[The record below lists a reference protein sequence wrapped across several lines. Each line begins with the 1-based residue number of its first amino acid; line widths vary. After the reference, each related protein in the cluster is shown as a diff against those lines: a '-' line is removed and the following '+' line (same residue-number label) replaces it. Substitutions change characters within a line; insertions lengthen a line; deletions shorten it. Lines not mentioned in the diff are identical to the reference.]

1 MFIEEAPSVRPQP
14 DTDALKSLQSLY
26 DAARYRD
33 AWLAVQGLAPMEQ
46 WTSTTALVLAGR
58 LVSNWGNTALSN
70 RLHLRAHRQ
79 SPHDDTAFYYF
90 ILTLHSKHGAFE
102 ALRVLSERTATFNG
116 DPDTLARADLWL
128 QQARLLCV
136 FRDFYAAESCIARV
150 ERSFPRY
157 AWLWTEKSGL
167 LREQDRYEESLA
179 AADEALRLRPWY
191 RPAVQAR
198 VHLLQLLNRDDEALA
213 LLEESRARLQC
224 GSLVQTL
231 VLALEEKARHAD
243 MLVALELLAELHP
256 LETKDYARWR
266 AARRCDAAYRLGD
279 MATAL
284 ASAREAGPG
293 YYEKIVQRLSADPAP
308 DARRVL
314 LPVGFVRQHH
324 MTCAP
329 ATMAALSRYWERPVD
344 HLALAREIC
353 YDGTPAHLER
363 SWAEQHGWLVRE
375 FRVTWDITRALIDRG
390 CPFAIVTVGIRNGH
404 MQALIGYDSRLGTLL
419 IRDPYQRSYGEWQA
433 EAFFESHASS
443 GPRGFLMLPPEKA
456 SLLDGLELPDEVFH
470 DGLHKQQLALSRHD
484 RATAAAALASLQA
497 ADANHLLTLKA
508 RYELACYYDSNFAQA
523 LVPLRALRERFP
535 DDANFQLD
543 EMQLLSQL
551 GLTDEHRALLRR
563 WGNRPAA
570 PVIFMRMEAEEL
582 IRDARNHPRA
592 FKLLRRALR
601 RQASDARTL
610 AALAGLLQENN
621 RHAEAVRLHRLAACA
636 ADKVE
641 HHWNSYFQA
650 SRHLRETDESLALL
664 RRRFEVWG
672 DRSGQPARTLFESL
686 EALNLAPEA
695 FVVLDTARARRPD
708 DGELLLFA
716 ADAHGRY
723 ARYDEAAHLMEA
735 AAPKAPPSAW
745 RRTAAAI
752 ANYQGDHALAL
763 SHWRE
768 ILALNP
774 ADTFAHNSVARL
786 LSIVEGRAAVILHL
800 ETACEEQ
807 PHLLPLRQTLVQWL
821 HDESLDRALAALDTL
836 LAMDPANAWALREK
850 SIILRRLQR
859 TADALACAE
868 EALRIAPFAPASHGI
883 RADALKQLGRLEEA
897 REGYRAGIRLSVD
910 ADWLFNDLVSAC
922 PDFATRREAVMFLRD
937 ELLRQTSLDNASLQY
952 RAVARSILTPEE
964 LRITLEA
971 LWTARPDS
979 WSTWSVLVAH
989 LLDQGE
995 LPAALAKASDAAT
1008 RFPLTPRIW
1017 LDLANVHGQT
1027 GDTDSAVR
1035 AYEKALAISPAWSVA
1050 SRQLSKIHER
1060 TLRMDLAEEVLR
1072 RAISLAPTDAYNHGW
1087 LADILWRRH
1096 QHQDALTA
1104 MEKSVSL
1111 MPDFE
1116 WAWGRI
1122 DVWGR
1127 ETGDA
1132 TRAIRLAETLTQT
1145 RPGEAEAWLRLVRL
1159 RFTDHEPG
1167 ANLAALDRAEALAP
1181 RNIDVHDLRAE
1192 LLATRKCYDEAMAAC
1207 HPAVFGDAVPHLL
1220 EGRAAWIEYHRG
1232 RFAKAIDRM
1241 AAVTAAHPDYLWGW
1255 SLLTKWYWADKKFE
1269 SVKTAAAR
1277 WAWLAPEASLP
1288 HGYIATVH
1296 KQDGR
1301 KKDAKEALARS
1312 IVADPTYEFGA
1323 FELLRLQL
1331 DDGEFAE
1338 TVQTLRHIET
1348 HFPPADHLQAVI
1360 LKQRAGKEREAAG
1373 ETLQKI
1379 GRLPGLQE
1387 ASLQESVN
1395 LVMNA
1400 GWELQ
1405 VETAFAPLL
1414 SDSATLPVIGR
1425 HWMRARQKKSF
1436 WLGLWKLRR
1445 LRPTPAHRREIDMS
1459 IVENL
1464 GEAKRVL
1471 ALRLFCRL
1479 RRRTLRAHDETWA
1492 QVGYAFNGCQR
1503 FRSVVRWMSDWR
1515 ERPEAP
1521 PWMYFNL
1528 IQSLYSRKKVSEARE
1543 VLAAALRRP
1552 PDHTHDKLLGWL
1564 ACEQALDGDTAAA
1577 LATTDRINASQFT
1590 DYYQAL
1596 AAFTQ
1601 CMIKVQQAAPDAKRE
1616 ALYDAKVRLRTEV
1629 EKLPAICTA
1638 SALSQFYRRTQ
1649 RRLGQDGGSLWWRV
1663 RSRLPLFKPSAP
1675 ASSGMT
1681 VTPGMI
1687 WLIVIVLSG
1696 AMRACVGA
1704 MH

>member
-14 DTDALKSLQSLY
+14 DTNALKSLQSLY
-26 DAARYRD
+26 DAGRYRD
-33 AWLAVQGLAPMEQ
+33 AWLAVQELAPMEQ
-46 WTSTTALVLAGR
+46 WTSTPALVLAGR
-58 LVSNWGNTALSN
+58 LVSNWGNLPLSN

-90 ILTLHSKHGAFE
+90 ILTMHSKHGAFE
-102 ALRVLSERTATFNG
+102 ALRLLSERTSAFDG
-116 DPDTLARADLWL
+116 DPDTTARADLWL
-128 QQARLLCV
+128 QQARLLGG
-136 FRDFYAAESCIARV
+136 FRDFDAADACIACV
-150 ERSFPRY
+150 ERSFPKHP
-157 AWLWTEKSGL
+157 WLWTEKSGL

-191 RPAVQAR
+191 RPGVQMR

-213 LLEESRARLQC
+213 LLEESRTRLQC

-243 MLVALELLAELHP
+243 ILVALDQLAELHP
-256 LETKDYARWR
+256 LETKDHVRWR

-279 MATAL
+279 TATAL
-284 ASAREAGPG
+284 AAAREAGPG
-293 YYEKIVQRLSADPAP
+293 YYEKIVKQLSADPAP

-375 FRVTWDITRALIDRG
+375 FRVTWDIARALIDRG
-390 CPFAIVTVGIRNGH
+390 CPFAIVTVGIRSGH

-433 EAFFESHASS
+433 DAFFESHASS

-456 SLLDGLELPDEVFH
+456 PLLDGLELPDEVFH
-470 DGLHKQQLALSRHD
+470 DGLHRQQLALSRHD
-484 RATAAAALASLQA
+484 RATAAVALASLQA
-497 ADANHLLTLKA
+497 ADADHLLTLKA

-543 EMQLLSQL
+543 EMQLLAQL
-551 GLTDEHRALLRR
+551 GLTGEHRALLRR

-582 IRDARNHPRA
+582 IRDARSHPRA

-621 RHAEAVRLHRLAACA
+621 RHAEAVHLHRLAACA

-641 HHWNSYFQA
+641 HHWNAYFQA
-650 SRHLRETDESLALL
+650 SRHLRETEESLALL

-686 EALNLAPEA
+686 EALDLAPEA
-695 FVVLDTARARRPD
+695 FAVLETARARRPD

-723 ARYDEAAHLMEA
+723 GRYDEAARLMEA
-735 AAPKAPPSAW
+735 AAPKAPPASW

-752 ANYQGDHALAL
+752 ASYQGDHALAL

-786 LSIVEGRAAVILHL
+786 LSIVEGRAAVIRHL

-859 TADALACAE
+859 TAEALACAE

-883 RADALKQLGRLEEA
+883 RADALRQLDRLAEA
-897 REGYRAGIRLSVD
+897 RESYRAGIRLSVD

-937 ELLRQTSLDNASLQY
+937 ELLRQTSLDNASLQF
-952 RAVARSILTPEE
+952 RAVARAILTPEE

-971 LWTARPDS
+971 LWTARPDA
-979 WSTWSVLVAH
+979 WSTWTVLVTH

-1017 LDLANVHGQT
+1017 LDLANVHGQL
-1027 GDTDSAVR
+1027 GDTAAAAR
-1035 AYEKALAISPAWSVA
+1035 AYEKALAISPAWGTA
-1050 SRQLSKIHER
+1050 SRMLSKIHER
-1060 TLRMDLAEEVLR
+1060 TLRLDLAEDVLR
-1072 RAISLAPTDAYNHGW
+1072 RAIVLAPTDAFNHGW
-1087 LADILWRRH
+1087 LADVLKRR
-1096 QHQDALTA
+1096 QQPEAAL
-1104 MEKSVSL
+1104 VSL
-1111 MPDFE
+1111 EKAVSLAPDYD
-1116 WAWGRI
+1116 WAWNRI
-1122 DVWGR
+1122 DGWAR
-1127 ETGDA
+1127 EAGDS
-1132 TRAIRLAETLTQT
+1132 TRAVRLAETLTQT
-1145 RPGEAEAWLRLVRL
+1145 RPGEAETWLRLVRL
-1159 RFTDHEPG
+1159 RFTDHRAED
-1167 ANLAALDRAEALAP
+1167 NLAALDRAEALAP

-1192 LLATRKCYDEAMAAC
+1192 LLASHKRYDEALAAC
-1207 HPAVFGDAVPHLL
+1207 RPAVFGDAVPHLL

-1232 RFAKAIDRM
+1232 RLAKAIDRLS
-1241 AAVTAAHPDYLWGW
+1241 AVTAAHPDYLWGW
-1255 SLLTKWYWADKKFE
+1255 SLLTKWYWEDQKFE

-1277 WAWLAPEASLP
+1277 WAWLAPEAALP

-1301 KKDAKEALARS
+1301 KKDAKESLARS
-1312 IVADPTYEFGA
+1312 IAADPTYEFGA

-1331 DDGEFAE
+1331 DDSEFDA
-1338 TVQTLRHIET
+1338 VDQTLRHIET
-1348 HFPPADHLQAVI
+1348 HFSPAEHLQAVI
-1360 LKQRAGKEREAAG
+1360 LRHRAGKDREAAG
-1373 ETLQKI
+1373 QTLQKI
-1379 GRLPGLQE
+1379 GRLPGLPE
-1387 ASLQESVN
+1387 SSLQESVN
-1395 LVMNA
+1395 LVINA
-1400 GWELQ
+1400 GWERQ

-1414 SDSATLPVIGR
+1414 AEPGTCPALGR
-1425 HWMRARQKKSF
+1425 HWMRARQKKSL
-1436 WLGLWKLRR
+1436 WLTLWKLRR
-1445 LRPTPAHRREIDMS
+1445 LRPTPAHRREIDMC
-1459 IVENL
+1459 ILETL
-1464 GEAKRVL
+1464 GEAKKVL
-1471 ALRLFCRL
+1471 SLRLFCRL

-1492 QVGYAFNGCQR
+1492 QVGYAFNSCQR
-1503 FRSVVRWMSDWR
+1503 FRSVVRWMRDWR
-1515 ERPEAP
+1515 DRPETP

-1528 IQSLYSRKKVSEARE
+1528 IQALYSRKKTAEARE
-1543 VLAAALRRP
+1543 VLAVALRRP

-1564 ACEQALDGDTAAA
+1564 ACEQALDGDTAAS
-1577 LATTDRINASQFT
+1577 LATTDRINTSQFT
-1590 DYYQAL
+1590 DYYHAL
-1596 AAFTQ
+1596 AAFTL
-1601 CMIKVQQAAPDAKRE
+1601 CLVKVQQAAPEAKRE
-1616 ALYDAKVRLRTEV
+1616 ALYDAKVRLRAEV

-1638 SALSQFYRRTQ
+1638 PALSQFYRRTQ
-1649 RRLGQDGGSLWWRV
+1649 RRLGRDAGSLWWRV
-1663 RSRLPLFKPSAP
+1663 RSRLPLFKPSQSQ
-1675 ASSGMT
+1675 SSN
-1681 VTPGMI
+1681 VSISPGTI
-1687 WLIVIVLSG
+1687 WVIVIVLSG
-1696 AMRACVGA
+1696 AMRACMSA
-1704 MH
+1704 TH